1 MYSKA
6 RPFSRIYVEKEV
18 RDHPRTR
25 GILERFPRAQVVMI
39 DDYKNVFGRG
49 GQDFW
54 KQKAS
59 MSLVLGRR
67 REGLLYPGNAFLQAN
82 LSPNFCYNS
91 SILNCPYDCHYCY
104 LQGMYPSGHLVA
116 FVNLEDFFGAA
127 EAFAGRRP
135 DPASPVPL
143 AISYDADL
151 LALEGVTGFVAE
163 WTEWARRRPD
173 FLVEVRTKSAARRFF
188 REVNPTRQVRFAWT
202 LSPEEICHRYES
214 GAPPLHRRLAALRAA
229 LEQGWRV
236 EVCID
241 PVLRVPDWRAVYTRF
256 AEILAAE
263 LPWSGIERLEI
274 GVFRIS
280 STYFKRMQQRP
291 GTDLLHYPY
300 EHANNA
306 VSYQKE
312 EREELTEFVRSLLAP
327 MISQE
332 QVFIWI

>member
-6 RPFSRIYVEKEV
+6 RPLSRIYVEEAV
-18 RDHPRTR
+18 RTHPRAR
-25 GILERFPRAQVVMI
+25 RILERFPRAKVVGI

-59 MSLVLGRR
+59 MGLILGRR
-67 REGLLYPGNAFLQAN
+67 REGLLYPGNSFLQAN

-91 SILNCPYDCHYCY
+91 TILNCPYDCHYCY

-116 FVNLEDFFGAA
+116 FVNLEDFFEAA
-127 EAFAGRRP
+127 DSYARDRP

-143 AISYDADL
+143 AVSYDADL
-151 LALEGVTGFVAE
+151 LALEGVTGFVGE
-163 WTEWARRRPD
+163 WTEWARTRPH
-173 FLVEVRTKSAARRFF
+173 FLIEVRTKSAASRFI
-188 REVNPTRQVRFAWT
+188 REVSPTASVRLAWT
-202 LSPEEICHRYES
+202 LSPDEICRRYES
-214 GAPPLHRRLAALRAA
+214 GAPPLKQRLSALAEAVGR
-229 LEQGWRV
+229 GWRV
-236 EVCID
+236 AICVD
-241 PVLRVPDWRAVYTRF
+241 PVLRVPDWKAVYGRF
-256 AEILAAE
+256 AETLKAE
-263 LPWSGIERLEI
+263 LPWHGVERLEI

-280 STYFKRMQQRP
+280 SSYFKRMQHRP

-312 EREELTEFVRSLLAP
+312 EREELMEFVRSLLAP
-327 MISQE
+327 MIFHE
-332 QVFIWI
+332 QIFLWT